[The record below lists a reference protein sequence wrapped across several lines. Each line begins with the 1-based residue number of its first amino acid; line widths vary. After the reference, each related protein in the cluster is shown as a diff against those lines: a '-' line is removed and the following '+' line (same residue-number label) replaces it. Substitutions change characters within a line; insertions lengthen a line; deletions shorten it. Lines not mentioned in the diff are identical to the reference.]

1 MKVLHTAD
9 WHIGQ
14 FKGPV
19 VDGVNL
25 RSQDTVKCLEYMVQ
39 VATEEK
45 PDIVCVSGDIFHQEQ
60 IGPVRYSDEMINAT
74 NIITSLA
81 HFAKYVIVMRG
92 TPNHDGGGQFRVLN
106 RMLLNVKNVS
116 VVTEPVGEHMVND
129 FISYIETSTVGYKT
143 TMVRCVLRNGFEIIE
158 TSACVDAQNY
168 DQKLGEEI
176 CVKKIKDKIW
186 YLLGFLLQT
195 AWHGIK

>member
-1 MKVLHTAD
+1 MKILHTAD

-39 VATEEK
+39 VAIEEK

-60 IGPVRYSDEMINAT
+60 VGPVRYSDEMITAT

-81 HFAKYVIVMRG
+81 HFSKYVIVMRG
-92 TPNHDGGGQFRVLN
+92 TPNHDGAAQFRVLE
-106 RMLLNVKNVS
+106 RMLLNIRNVD
-116 VVTEPVGEHMVND
+116 VVTEPGV
-129 FISYIETSTVGYKT
+129 IKT
-143 TMVRCVLRNGFEIIE
+143 PLNGRRKHCGINVTIVP
-158 TSACVDAQNY
+158 T
-168 DQKLGEEI
+168 
-176 CVKKIKDKIW
+176 W
-186 YLLGFLLQT
+186 T
-195 AWHGIK
+195 AVMKRRKRSQSSVERFGLAAGSI